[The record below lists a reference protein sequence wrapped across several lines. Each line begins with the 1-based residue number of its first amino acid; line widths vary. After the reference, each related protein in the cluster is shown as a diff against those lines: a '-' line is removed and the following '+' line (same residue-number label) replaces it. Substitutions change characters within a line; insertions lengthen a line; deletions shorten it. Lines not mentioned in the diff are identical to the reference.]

1 MAFFL
6 RRCRAQGTGRE
17 EASWGIGGGF
27 REPWVSQECHRL
39 ARSAAR
45 ADFFVAAGRQIRFVE
60 AMTTT
65 SDMIEHLRAVSAGLP
80 DPRTG
85 RRSYS
90 LSDIVMSA
98 FAPFYMQDGS
108 FLAFQRKLEEAQN
121 RSNCQTLFG
130 IARIPTDNH
139 IRAILDE
146 IDPAG
151 LEPVFMDTVGRL
163 EAAGALTKFQALD
176 ERLMVAFDGTQYFN
190 STKIHCPHCLI
201 KVHNRGKDDE
211 WTEYY
216 HTAMCA
222 TLVGQ
227 GHNLAVPLMP
237 EFIANDEPG
246 AGNGRS
252 PNKQDCEINATK
264 RWLAKHGETLARYRP
279 IALADALSACQ
290 PMLQAFSEHGWSY
303 IVTAL
308 PSDLKTLYDFIE
320 GGELDTL
327 AETKIVGRRKPIKE
341 QHAYRWIEAVPIKNG
356 KDALTVNWIEHTVRR
371 PGKKPVVYAVVTD
384 LPVKSGQQAKAI
396 IAAGRSRWRVENEG
410 FNVLKNRGY
419 ELEHNWGHGDNF
431 CAMMLA
437 CLNLIALA
445 FHTAADLL
453 CAWWRAARTKLAVR
467 VNFFNHMRVLTARFI
482 FPSWTHLL
490 DCLADS
496 KRPLPLNS
504 S

>member
-1 MAFFL
+1 MLSSRFAGIPVSSSTIDGPGLPRLLISRGASEGSLQQLKWPVSFRNGGRLHFGAVADIKSESVAGL
-6 RRCRAQGTGRE
+6 RRN
-17 EASWGIGGGF
+17 S
-27 REPWVSQECHRL
+27 H
-39 ARSAAR
+39 
-45 ADFFVAAGRQIRFVE
+45 
-60 AMTTT
+60 
-65 SDMIEHLRAVSAGLP
+65 
-80 DPRTG
+80 
-85 RRSYS
+85 
-90 LSDIVMSA
+90 
-98 FAPFYMQDGS
+98 
-108 FLAFQRKLEEAQN
+108 KLEEAQN

-201 KVHNRGKDDE
+201 RVHNRGKDDE

-320 GGELDTL
+320 GGG
-327 AETKIVGRRKPIKE
+327 ARHVG
-341 QHAYRWIEAVPIKNG
+341 
-356 KDALTVNWIEHTVRR
+356 
-371 PGKKPVVYAVVTD
+371 
-384 LPVKSGQQAKAI
+384 
-396 IAAGRSRWRVENEG
+396 
-410 FNVLKNRGY
+410 
-419 ELEHNWGHGDNF
+419 
-431 CAMMLA
+431 
-437 CLNLIALA
+437 
-445 FHTAADLL
+445 
-453 CAWWRAARTKLAVR
+453 
-467 VNFFNHMRVLTARFI
+467 
-482 FPSWTHLL
+482 
-490 DCLADS
+490 
-496 KRPLPLNS
+496 
-504 S
+504 